1 MKIPSAAFAE
11 LTKIVGKENLLT
23 DEVSLSVYAYD
34 CSLSRTRPDALI
46 HLRQAEVIAPVLK
59 VLHAYHIPFVPRASA
74 TNHAGSC
81 AALDRKSTV

>member
-46 HLRQAEVIAPVLK
+46 H
-59 VLHAYHIPFVPRASA
+59 
-74 TNHAGSC
+74 
-81 AALDRKSTV
+81 